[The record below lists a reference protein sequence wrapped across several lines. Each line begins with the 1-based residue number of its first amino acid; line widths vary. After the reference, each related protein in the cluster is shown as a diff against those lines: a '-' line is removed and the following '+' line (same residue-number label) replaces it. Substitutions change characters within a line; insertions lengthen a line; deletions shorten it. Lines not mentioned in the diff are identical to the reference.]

1 MGNMEEEIDVTVAD
15 RMFDRGGEEYNHI
28 LMDLQRLSLGRPLM
42 ETGNFATF
50 SQGEENEAHLE
61 LDEILK
67 PRMMSYP
74 TRSTVRVYDDDQSL
88 MEWVE
93 EEEPVRLLKRK
104 RESRKNIRKVQ
115 HEPPVPVAKTKNK
128 RRGKYLLVGTTVNKF
143 SIDHPRMAMLNE
155 RILKAALVIRER
167 SITRA
172 EEQKLKHIKQH
183 QSLNSRTK

>member
-1 MGNMEEEIDVTVAD
+1 MIGNKSIGTPVT
-15 RMFDRGGEEYNHI
+15 
-28 LMDLQRLSLGRPLM
+28 

-50 SQGEENEAHLE
+50 NQGEENEAHLE

-67 PRMMSYP
+67 PRMMSHP

-93 EEEPVRLLKRK
+93 EEEPVRPLKRK
-104 RESRKNIRKVQ
+104 RESRKKIRKVQ
-115 HEPPVPVAKTKNK
+115 HEPPVADTNK

-155 RILKAALVIRER
+155 RIVKAALVIRER

-183 QSLNSRTK
+183 QSLNSTTK